1 MKSPSCKAHKHSSGC
16 DLREVAA
23 AALLYAIIVRGLS
36 LGGEGHE
43 ALGLVDDA
51 VSRLGE
57 SELADLFGE
66 RSALRSVLHEG
77 DGTGRQF
84 FACLA
89 SGMRSAAE
97 RVESA
102 SAFFV

>member
-1 MKSPSCKAHKHSSGC
+1 MKSPSCKAHKYSSGC
-16 DLREVAA
+16 DLSEVAA

-43 ALGLVDDA
+43 ALSLVDDA
-51 VSRLGE
+51 VSRLREG
-57 SELADLFGE
+57 ELADLFGE

-77 DGTGRQF
+77 DGAG
-84 FACLA
+84 ASALHVPA